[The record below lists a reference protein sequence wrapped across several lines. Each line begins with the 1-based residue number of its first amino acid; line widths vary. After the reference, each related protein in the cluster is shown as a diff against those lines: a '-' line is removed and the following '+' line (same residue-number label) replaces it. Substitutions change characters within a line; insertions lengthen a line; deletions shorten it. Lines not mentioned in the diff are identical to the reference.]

1 MTARKITN
9 EKELID
15 LIKALNSNEWSKE
28 DENAL
33 KKIVEKLLSY
43 NVYNKIINSNSE
55 EFSIIYDNLLYE
67 EPDLSLGIGL
77 PISID
82 PDVFNNFLQSA
93 ILCIKCMPAPDF
105 TSPMYPN
112 IEKTATILVEHWKN
126 INVDQA
132 VFTIAL
138 SKVLDYYLKRKIRN
152 EKENNS

>member
-1 MTARKITN
+1 MTSRKIKI
-9 EKELID
+9 EKEQLID

-33 KKIVEKLLSY
+33 KHIVEKLLSY
-43 NVYNKIINSNSE
+43 NTYNKIVNSNLE
-55 EFSIIYDNLLYE
+55 EFSIIHNDLLDK

-77 PISID
+77 PIPID
-82 PDVFNNFLQSA
+82 PDVFNNLLQTA

-126 INVDQA
+126 INIDQA
-132 VFTIAL
+132 AFSLALAKVIDYL
-138 SKVLDYYLKRKIRN
+138 SK
-152 EKENNS
+152 KEGQE

>member
-93 ILCIKCMPAPDF
+93 ILCIK
-105 TSPMYPN
+105 
-112 IEKTATILVEHWKN
+112 
-126 INVDQA
+126 
-132 VFTIAL
+132 L
-138 SKVLDYYLKRKIRN
+138 SLIHI
-152 EKENNS
+152 